1 MVFYKNL
8 LYFNHLN
15 NRWIAQVLNV
25 YFALFSTM
33 YCIVLFIILSLPHHS
48 NTIHMEKAD
57 STIAQMRK
65 GVLEMCVV
73 AAISSR
79 EAYASDILDR
89 LKQSQLIVVEG
100 TLYPILTRLK
110 NEGFLSYR
118 WEESN
123 SGPPR
128 KYYSITPEG
137 TGFLSEL
144 RSGWD
149 ELVNAVSALVAVNN
163 QEDSKET
170 SNTID
175 Q

>member
-1 MVFYKNL
+1 
-8 LYFNHLN
+8 
-15 NRWIAQVLNV
+15 
-25 YFALFSTM
+25 M
-33 YCIVLFIILSLPHHS
+33 YCIVLFHQLYLQPDS
-48 NTIHMEKAD
+48 NPPDMEKAD

-89 LKQSQLIVVEG
+89 LKQSHLIVVEG

-137 TGFLSEL
+137 LVFLSEL
-144 RSGWD
+144 RSGWN
-149 ELVNAVSALVAVNN
+149 ELVSAVSALVAGNN
-163 QEDSKET
+163 QSVSTEP
-170 SNTID
+170 SNTTE

>member
-1 MVFYKNL
+1 
-8 LYFNHLN
+8 
-15 NRWIAQVLNV
+15 
-25 YFALFSTM
+25 M
-33 YCIVLFIILSLPHHS
+33 YCIVLFNVLALPDNSILL
-48 NTIHMEKAD
+48 NMEKAE

-65 GVLEMCVV
+65 GVLEMSVL

-79 EAYASDILDR
+79 EAYASDILER
-89 LKQSQLIVVEG
+89 LKLAHLIVVEG

-128 KYYSITPEG
+128 KYYSITA
-137 TGFLSEL
+137 TGREFLTEL

-149 ELVNAVSALVAVNN
+149 DLVSAVSRLFSSDNPSESTESPNN
-163 QEDSKET
+163 
-170 SNTID
+170 SNS
-175 Q
+175 

>member
-1 MVFYKNL
+1 
-8 LYFNHLN
+8 
-15 NRWIAQVLNV
+15 
-25 YFALFSTM
+25 
-33 YCIVLFIILSLPHHS
+33 
-48 NTIHMEKAD
+48 MEKAD

-65 GVLEMCVV
+65 GVLEMCVL

-79 EAYASDILDR
+79 EAYASDILGR
-89 LKQSQLIVVEG
+89 LKQSHLIVVEG

-128 KYYSITPEG
+128 KYYSITAEG
-137 TGFLSEL
+137 EAFLSEL
-144 RSGWD
+144 RPGWD
-149 ELVNAVSALVAVNN
+149 ELVASVSALIAFNN
-163 QEDSKET
+163 QSEFPGT
-170 SNTID
+170 SNTSE

>member
-1 MVFYKNL
+1 
-8 LYFNHLN
+8 
-15 NRWIAQVLNV
+15 
-25 YFALFSTM
+25 M
-33 YCIVLFIILSLPHHS
+33 YCIVLFNVLSLQRDS
-48 NTIHMEKAD
+48 NIHPMEKAD

-65 GVLEMCVV
+65 GVLEMCVL

-89 LKQSQLIVVEG
+89 LKLSHLIVVEG

-128 KYYSITPEG
+128 KYYTITAEG
-137 TGFLSEL
+137 TAFLLEL

-149 ELVNAVSALVAVNN
+149 ELVSAVSVLFAGNN
-163 QEDSKET
+163 QTEKTET
-170 SNTID
+170 VNTSEI
-175 Q
+175 

>member
-1 MVFYKNL
+1 
-8 LYFNHLN
+8 
-15 NRWIAQVLNV
+15 
-25 YFALFSTM
+25 M
-33 YCIVLFIILSLPHHS
+33 YCIVLFIELSLPLNS
-48 NTIHMEKAD
+48 NIIHMEKAD

-89 LKQSQLIVVEG
+89 LKQSHLIVVEG

-137 TGFLSEL
+137 TTFLSEL
-144 RSGWD
+144 RAGWD
-149 ELVNAVSALVAVNN
+149 ELVTAVSALVAVANSSESSETPNTDN
-163 QEDSKET
+163 Q
-170 SNTID
+170 
-175 Q
+175 